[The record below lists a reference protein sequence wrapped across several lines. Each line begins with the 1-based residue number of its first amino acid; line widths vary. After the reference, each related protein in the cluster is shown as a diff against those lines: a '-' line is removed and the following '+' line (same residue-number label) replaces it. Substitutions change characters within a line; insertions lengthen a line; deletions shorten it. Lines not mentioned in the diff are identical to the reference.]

1 MATISSSP
9 KTTSTTAPVGVAAE
23 LAELVGRLDS
33 RAEGGRAFTLAFWD
47 GSELPPTEPRADS
60 PTLRFAKRDALVRM
74 VREPNELGMARA
86 WVSGE
91 LEVDGDLELAL
102 DLTEKWRHAPIKPS
116 DAVPALKAARKLG
129 LLRRNQP
136 PPPEAEAK
144 VSGRRHSASRD
155 QEAIS
160 HHYDVSNEFYR
171 RMLGETMVYSC
182 AYFGSPEDTLDQ
194 AQTRKLDLVCKKLEL
209 KPGDRLLDV
218 GCGWGSLLIYAAHHY
233 GVQAVGVTISEEQA
247 ELARERIRQA
257 GMQDSCEVRLQ
268 DYREISDGPYDKIAS
283 VGMFEHVGRD
293 NLPVYLASVRKLLA
307 ADGLFLNHGIVR
319 IGEDHQMHPKSFTQ
333 RYVFPDG
340 ELHTQAIVIEAIEGA
355 GFELIDDESLRPHYA
370 ETLRRWAINHDS
382 DREAAIS
389 EIGPERERVWRLHN
403 YGAAL
408 GFDRSRLSVHQVI
421 ARAVHEYEPAPPLRV
436 RSYPV

>member
-1 MATISSSP
+1 MATTSSSP
-9 KTTSTTAPVGVAAE
+9 KTTSATAPVGVAAE

-47 GSELPPTEPRADS
+47 GSELPPTEPRPDS

-102 DLTEKWRHAPIKPS
+102 DLTEKWRHAPLKPR
-116 DAVPALKAARKLG
+116 DAVTALRAARKLG

-155 QEAIS
+155 QEVIS
-160 HHYDVSNEFYR
+160 HHYDVSNDFYR

-268 DYREISDGPYDKIAS
+268 DYREIDDGPYDKIAS

>member
-1 MATISSSP
+1 MATTSSSP
-9 KTTSTTAPVGVAAE
+9 KITPTGAATGVAAE
-23 LAELVGRLDS
+23 LAELVGLLDS
-33 RAEGGRAFTLAFWD
+33 RAEGGRSFTLAFWD
-47 GSELPPTEPRADS
+47 GSELPPTNPVPNS
-60 PTLRFAKRDALVRM
+60 PTLRFAQRDALVRM

-91 LEVDGDLELAL
+91 LEVDGDLEMAL
-102 DLTEKWRHAPIKPS
+102 DLTEKWRHAPLKAT
-116 DAVPALKAARKLG
+116 DAIPALKAARKLG
-129 LLRRNQP
+129 LLRRGQP
-136 PPPEAEAK
+136 PAPEAEIK
-144 VSGRRHSASRD
+144 LQGRLHSAQRD

-194 AQTRKLDLVCKKLEL
+194 AQTRKLDLICKKLEL
-209 KPGDRLLDV
+209 KPGDRLLDI
-218 GCGWGSLLIYAAHHY
+218 GCGWGSLMIYAAHNY
-233 GVQAVGVTISEEQA
+233 GVHAVGVTISEEQA
-247 ELARERIRQA
+247 ALARERIIEA
-257 GMQDSCEVRLQ
+257 GMQDQCEVRLQ
-268 DYREISDGPYDKIAS
+268 DYREVNDGPYDKISS

-293 NLPVYLASVRKLLA
+293 NLPIYLQQARSLIAK
-307 ADGLFLNHGIVR
+307 DGLFLNHGIVR
-319 IGEDHQMHPKSFTQ
+319 VGEDHQMHPKSFTQ

-340 ELHTQAIVIEAIEGA
+340 ELHTQGIVISAIESA
-355 GFELIDDESLRPHYA
+355 GFELVDDESLRPHYA

-382 DREAAIS
+382 DREAAIA

-408 GFDRSRLSVHQVI
+408 GFERSRLSVHQVI
-421 ARAVHEYEPAPPLRV
+421 ARPVEEYEPAPPLRV

>member
-1 MATISSSP
+1 MATTSSSQTP
-9 KTTSTTAPVGVAAE
+9 PAAPGATSVAAE
-23 LAELVGRLDS
+23 LAELVGLLDS

-47 GSELPPTEPRADS
+47 GSELPPTNPHPDA

-91 LEVDGDLELAL
+91 LEVDGNLELAL
-102 DLTEKWRHAPIKPS
+102 DLTEKWRHAPLKPS
-116 DAVPALKAARKLG
+116 DAIPAIKAARKLG
-129 LLRRNQP
+129 LLRRSQP
-136 PPPEAEAK
+136 PAPEAEIK
-144 VSGRRHSASRD
+144 LQGRLHSAQRD

-194 AQTRKLDLVCKKLEL
+194 AQTRKLDLICKKLEL
-209 KPGDRLLDV
+209 KPGERLLDI
-218 GCGWGSLLIYAAHHY
+218 GCGWGSLMIYAAHHY
-233 GVQAVGVTISEEQA
+233 GVHAVGVTISEEQA
-247 ELARERIRQA
+247 ALARERIIEA
-257 GMQDSCEVRLQ
+257 GMQDRCEVRLQ
-268 DYREISDGPYDKIAS
+268 DYREVKDGPYDKISS

-293 NLPVYLASVRKLLA
+293 NLPIYLRQARELIAK
-307 ADGLFLNHGIVR
+307 DGLFLNHGIVR
-319 IGEDHQMHPKSFTQ
+319 IGEDHQMQPKSFTQ

-340 ELHTQAIVIEAIEGA
+340 ELHTQGMVITAIENA
-355 GFELIDDESLRPHYA
+355 GFELVDDESLRPHYA

-382 DREAAIS
+382 DREAAIA

-408 GFDRSRLSVHQVI
+408 GFERSRLSVHQVI
-421 ARAVHEYEPAPPLRV
+421 ARPVEEYEPAPPLRV